1 MITKQELAIIL
12 KRNDFTDV
20 EINIIL
26 NKKINTLLN
35 RGKASEIEKILE
47 VLNKNEIRK
56 ETIENCLSVLVLGK
70 ASEIERILEI
80 LNKNEIRKETIENC
94 LSVLALGKSNE
105 IEKIL
110 AVLNKNEVK
119 KNTFKKYFGYIF
131 LSGEDT
137 INSIFAK
144 GSQNLKRF
152 LQLKEYYD
160 RITTKEEIIQICK
173 EKGIGIDE
181 FFTSLEPE
189 YSELYKETLKRKNRI
204 YIGKSIPI
212 EKEYLEE
219 NGKKLIEIAR
229 NVARNFGY
237 KYNIKDVSELESQA
251 IEIIMEKCGDIV
263 YNFSYN
269 EEIVKRFISSKAYK
283 YLKGYRFILRE
294 LTEDIEGR
302 VGKAPI
308 SDSKAEEEFESVG
321 EKLELKDWKLE
332 ERQEEMLRYISMYIE
347 QGYKLQE
354 AIIKISED
362 LDIDIEEILREI
374 EKIKQNNKEKA
385 DERGE

>member
-1 MITKQELAIIL
+1 M
-12 KRNDFTDV
+12 
-20 EINIIL
+20 
-26 NKKINTLLN
+26 
-35 RGKASEIEKILE
+35 
-47 VLNKNEIRK
+47 
-56 ETIENCLSVLVLGK
+56 
-70 ASEIERILEI
+70 
-80 LNKNEIRKETIENC
+80 
-94 LSVLALGKSNE
+94 
-105 IEKIL
+105 
-110 AVLNKNEVK
+110 
-119 KNTFKKYFGYIF
+119 
-131 LSGEDT
+131 
-137 INSIFAK
+137 
-144 GSQNLKRF
+144 
-152 LQLKEYYD
+152 
-160 RITTKEEIIQICK
+160 
-173 EKGIGIDE
+173 
-181 FFTSLEPE
+181 
-189 YSELYKETLKRKNRI
+189 
-204 YIGKSIPI
+204 
-212 EKEYLEE
+212 
-219 NGKKLIEIAR
+219 
-229 NVARNFGY
+229 
-237 KYNIKDVSELESQA
+237 
-251 IEIIMEKCGDIV
+251 